1 MYGKNNG
8 ECLIDRVIKQ
18 LLKHDFK
25 RIVLV
30 VGYKGKELIEHIGNQ
45 YGERIKYI
53 ENPIYNKTNNI
64 YSLWL
69 ARDVLS
75 EDDTI
80 LLESDIIFEDCI
92 IDMLVENPYPNL
104 ALVDKYQTW
113 MDGTMVQINGEH
125 EIVNFIPKDAFNYN
139 EVDEYY
145 KTVNIYKFSKDFS
158 KNSYLPFLDAY
169 CKVMGNNEYY
179 EQVLRVITLLQKSNL
194 HALPLN
200 GQKWYEIDD
209 VQDLDIASNIFS
221 DEEKILQKYHK
232 RYGGYWRFPHLLDF
246 CYLVNPYFPT
256 KRMKDEMCAN
266 FDQLLTNYPS
276 GMEVN
281 SLLAG
286 KYFGIKKEYVVVGNG
301 AAELIKSIM
310 EKHITGNVGVI
321 FPTFEEYPNR
331 LDKKNIIPFI
341 PQKENYRYG
350 VNDLITFFATKDI
363 STLLLINPDNPSGN
377 FIASKDIFTLIA
389 WCKRKHISL
398 IVDESF
404 VDFADDSL
412 NNSLLHN
419 DILEKYKDLVVIKS
433 ISKSYGVPGL
443 RLGVA
448 CSSDIEL
455 INKLKKELS
464 IWNINSFGEFY
475 MQLFGK
481 YSTDYQKA
489 CELFREERKRFYHKL
504 QDIPYLKVFPSQAN
518 FFLCEIIEKYTSD
531 ELGIQLLK
539 RNILISNCNTKS
551 HIDTKKQFIRIAI
564 RDQKDN
570 NKLISAL
577 KCL

>member
-1 MYGKNNG
+1 MQALILAAGMGKRLGEYTKDSTKCMVKING

-310 EKHITGNVGVI
+310 EKHIAGNIGVI

-331 LDKKNIIPFI
+331 LDKK
-341 PQKENYRYG
+341 
-350 VNDLITFFATKDI
+350 I
-363 STLLLINPDNPSGN
+363 S
-377 FIASKDIFTLIA
+377 
-389 WCKRKHISL
+389 
-398 IVDESF
+398 
-404 VDFADDSL
+404 
-412 NNSLLHN
+412 SLLSPKKR
-419 DILEKYKDLVVIKS
+419 II
-433 ISKSYGVPGL
+433 GM
-443 RLGVA
+443 
-448 CSSDIEL
+448 EL
-455 INKLKKELS
+455 TI
-464 IWNINSFGEFY
+464 
-475 MQLFGK
+475 
-481 YSTDYQKA
+481 
-489 CELFREERKRFYHKL
+489 
-504 QDIPYLKVFPSQAN
+504 
-518 FFLCEIIEKYTSD
+518 
-531 ELGIQLLK
+531 
-539 RNILISNCNTKS
+539 
-551 HIDTKKQFIRIAI
+551 
-564 RDQKDN
+564 
-570 NKLISAL
+570 
-577 KCL
+577 

>member
-1 MYGKNNG
+1 
-8 ECLIDRVIKQ
+8 
-18 LLKHDFK
+18 
-25 RIVLV
+25 
-30 VGYKGKELIEHIGNQ
+30 
-45 YGERIKYI
+45 
-53 ENPIYNKTNNI
+53 
-64 YSLWL
+64 
-69 ARDVLS
+69 
-75 EDDTI
+75 
-80 LLESDIIFEDCI
+80 
-92 IDMLVENPYPNL
+92 MLVENPYPNL

-310 EKHITGNVGVI
+310 EKHIAGNIGVI

-341 PQKENYRYG
+341 PKKENYRYG

-404 VDFADDSL
+404 VDFADDSP

-539 RNILISNCNTKS
+539 KNILISNCNTKS